1 MLRIMQKLV
10 FRAYDA
16 YRERVS
22 ITVVVGIDIFVII
35 AVRVKFH
42 VNIKC

>member
-1 MLRIMQKLV
+1 MQKLV

-22 ITVVVGIDIFVII
+22 ITVVGIDIFVII
-35 AVRVKFH
+35 AVMVKFH